1 MDLYGSGAS
10 IAQANSQSETA
21 RQLNQA
27 TADFNNSL
35 AEQLDQANLAV
46 DEDQAGKMQKNLVSL
61 STSGGK
67 VVSKL
72 EVGKN
77 AKKALGGF
85 KEIKTSLAERM
96 AREVG
101 EERAP
106 LLGGVEGG
114 EQFGARQALRAAED
128 RTGTA
133 GVFAGE
139 DLFSAAQ
146 EEAARFGGEVTDIGG
161 GAPARAPTIDARLG
175 TGPETSA
182 TAIGGDP
189 RFGLDD
195 TVEEA
200 VSRRTGVP
208 TQETLEAAHG
218 GPPSELYTA
227 EQTVDESTQAAE
239 AARTAEG
246 GIETTA
252 TAAGKTSLEVGADVA
267 KGVLKTGGKTV
278 LAGVGGAIDV
288 YQDIDRIAKGGL
300 NKDAFGSNN
309 WSRVGNVL
317 NVVGSGLEVAGVLTA
332 WTGIGGLSLEAAGAG
347 LALAGSGLETYGD
360 IEATDD
366 TKEKTDVDITSQR
379 RGEVAAAQVETAT
392 GRTQ

>member
-10 IAQANSQSETA
+10 IAQANAQSESA

-27 TADFNNSL
+27 TTDFNNSL
-35 AEQLDQANLAV
+35 AEQLDTANLAL
-46 DEDQAGKMQKNLVSL
+46 DEDQAGKTQKNIVSM
-61 STSGGK
+61 TTAGGK

-72 EVGKN
+72 EVSKN
-77 AKKALGGF
+77 AKKALGI
-85 KEIKTSLAERM
+85 KEVTSSLGERM
-96 AREVG
+96 ARE
-101 EERAP
+101 
-106 LLGGVEGG
+106 GGD
-114 EQFGARQALRAAED
+114 QFVARQALRTAEES
-128 RTGTA
+128 TGTA

-139 DLFSAAQ
+139 EVYAAA
-146 EEAARFGGEVTDIGG
+146 EREAAEFGGEVSDIGRTG
-161 GAPARAPTIDARLG
+161 LAEGELTTAERTIDEG
-175 TGPETSA
+175 TE
-182 TAIGGDP
+182 
-189 RFGLDD
+189 
-195 TVEEA
+195 
-200 VSRRTGVP
+200 
-208 TQETLEAAHG
+208 
-218 GPPSELYTA
+218 
-227 EQTVDESTQAAE
+227 AAE

-246 GIETTA
+246 GIETAA
-252 TAAGKTSLEVGADVA
+252 TTAGKTGAEIGADVA

-288 YQDIDRIAKGGL
+288 YQDIDRIAKGGF

-360 IEATDD
+360 IEAEDD
-366 TKEKTDVDITSQR
+366 TKETTDQDITSQR

>member
-10 IAQANSQSETA
+10 IAQANAQSEAA
-21 RQLNQA
+21 RQLNQE
-27 TADFNNSL
+27 TANFNNSL

-46 DEDQAGKMQKNLVSL
+46 DEDQAGKTQKNIL
-61 STSGGK
+61 SMSTAGGK

-72 EVGKN
+72 ELGKN
-77 AKKALGGF
+77 AKKALGGI
-85 KEIKTSLAERM
+85 KEVKSSLGER
-96 AREVG
+96 
-101 EERAP
+101 
-106 LLGGVEGG
+106 LGREGG
-114 EQFGARQALRAAED
+114 EQFVARQALREAEE

-139 DLFSAAQ
+139 EVFAAAQ
-146 EEAARFGGEVTDIGG
+146 EEAAQFGGEVSDIG
-161 GAPARAPTIDARLG
+161 
-175 TGPETSA
+175 
-182 TAIGGDP
+182 
-189 RFGLDD
+189 
-195 TVEEA
+195 
-200 VSRRTGVP
+200 RTGLR
-208 TQETLEAAHG
+208 EG
-218 GPPSELYTA
+218 ELYTA
-227 EQTVDESTQAAE
+227 EQTIDESTEAAE

-246 GIETTA
+246 GIETA
-252 TAAGKTSLEVGADVA
+252 ADVAKAGKTGAELGADIA

-278 LAGVGGAIDV
+278 LAGAGGAIDV

-360 IEATDD
+360 ISAEDD
-366 TKEKTDVDITSQR
+366 TKEKTDQDITSQR